1 MRMLR
6 TAFWA
11 SSGVVGW
18 VMVGYPATLAAL
30 PRRPWESDETFTPT
44 VTLIV
49 AAFRERELLAAK
61 LRALSQL
68 DYPADR
74 LEVIVVVDEDEETAG
89 LAREAWPAA
98 RVLFQPDR
106 GGKPAALNRGL
117 DAATGEIAIMTDAN
131 NVLEPGSIRAA
142 VRHFVDAN
150 IAVVAGKRGEQG
162 STYDAYEDL
171 IRRLETRSGSVAAMS
186 GEFVVVRREECPR
199 FPTDAVVD
207 DLWLLC
213 TMARDGRR
221 SIYEPEATSTES
233 AVDMT
238 QERSRRSRMAAGRFM
253 MASELDG
260 LPTPFLWRVL
270 SHKFGRLVL
279 PFLLPVALV
288 TSLAL
293 MRRGGVYRLAALSQ
307 LALYGPGLA
316 HLAGR
321 PSPGPLR
328 RIGKASAQFILGN
341 YSVGIGVIRGA
352 RKAQPIR
359 WDPVR

>member
-1 MRMLR
+1 MASGMCMRSTGNRSSPRTLR
-6 TAFWA
+6 P
-11 SSGVVGW
+11 
-18 VMVGYPATLAAL
+18 M
-30 PRRPWESDETFTPT
+30 
-44 VTLIV
+44 
-49 AAFRERELLAAK
+49 AK
-61 LRALSQL
+61 
-68 DYPADR
+68 
-74 LEVIVVVDEDEETAG
+74 T
-89 LAREAWPAA
+89 
-98 RVLFQPDR
+98 
-106 GGKPAALNRGL
+106 
-117 DAATGEIAIMTDAN
+117 
-131 NVLEPGSIRAA
+131 
-142 VRHFVDAN
+142 
-150 IAVVAGKRGEQG
+150 
-162 STYDAYEDL
+162 
-171 IRRLETRSGSVAAMS
+171 
-186 GEFVVVRREECPR
+186 
-199 FPTDAVVD
+199 

-307 LALYGPGLA
+307 LA
-316 HLAGR
+316 GR